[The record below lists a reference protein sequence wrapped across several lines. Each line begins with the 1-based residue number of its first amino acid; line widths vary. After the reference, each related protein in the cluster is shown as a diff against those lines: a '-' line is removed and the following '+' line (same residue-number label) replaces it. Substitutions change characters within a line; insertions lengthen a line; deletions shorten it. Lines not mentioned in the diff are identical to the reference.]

1 MKAVGVI
8 TALFLMMSS
17 ITIAQTLSTKLD
29 SLSYGVGVIVGQN
42 FKKEGLKNIDAKLV
56 AAAIEAAISGQ
67 ETLIDKKTSSQLYR
81 DAKKEAKEMAS
92 QDVILQG
99 QAYLA
104 ENGAKPGVTTTA
116 TGLQYE
122 VLMSGNGPSPGPSD
136 KVTTHYHG
144 MLIDGTVFD
153 SSVDRGEPISFPVGG
168 VIKGWQEALQ
178 LMSVGDKWR
187 VSLPYDLAYGE
198 RGAGASIPPY
208 ATLIFEVELL
218 GIN

>member
-1 MKAVGVI
+1 MKGIGIV

-17 ITIAQTLSTKLD
+17 ITIAQSLSSRMD

-42 FKKEGLKNIDAKLV
+42 FKKEGLKDIDPKLV
-56 AAAIEAAISGQ
+56 AAAIEAVLSNQ
-67 ETLIDKKTSSQLYR
+67 EALIDKKTSSRLYR
-81 DAKKEAKEMAS
+81 EAKKEAKEMAS

-122 VLMSGNGPSPGPSD
+122 VLKSGDGPTPGPSD

-178 LMSVGDKWR
+178 MMSVGDKWR
-187 VSLPYDLAYGE
+187 VSLPYHLAYGE

>member
-1 MKAVGVI
+1 
-8 TALFLMMSS
+8 MMSS
-17 ITIAQTLSTKLD
+17 ITIAQSLSSRMD

-42 FKKEGLKNIDAKLV
+42 FKKEGLKDIDPKLV
-56 AAAIEAAISGQ
+56 AAAIEAVLSNQ
-67 ETLIDKKTSSQLYR
+67 EALIDKKTSSRLYR
-81 DAKKEAKEMAS
+81 EAKKEAKEMAS

-122 VLMSGNGPSPGPSD
+122 VLKSGDGPTPGPSD

-178 LMSVGDKWR
+178 MMSVGDKWR
-187 VSLPYDLAYGE
+187 VSLPYHLAYGE